1 MAAPAK
7 LEFNFWIDTIRKHIE
22 HIEQVG
28 QVGQVEQT
36 SSKWG
41 KRKPATV
48 STPTQAALESLKSL
62 HDELIARSSMLEF
75 SPAIEPEAA
84 PANPFSGAL
93 AQEFASQIAG
103 QIADQVVSTLA
114 AQLSQQLSQQL
125 SEQISTLFE
134 SNREHRHAPHDECKS
149 ELGAIQNELATAYET
164 VAELQVKLNESKSSV
179 WSLDR
184 NHDSQNE
191 NEVVADLQ
199 AEIASLQTALAA
211 MRTDCWQVTDSN
223 SSVEIVTLTAELAAM
238 RQHNADLAMQLARAQ
253 ISSYPTTPPH
263 LNLSALNQESMTW
276 EQRKKLIL
284 QQLENESE
292 TQDHPGSP
300 HLRINIEDVLRTT
313 QAEIDRRDEE
323 IAELRSIVQQ
333 QSNTREGVAIGA
345 AAIAQMLDSDELV
358 KLEREKLIAIQRE
371 WESKL
376 REAEIQMSIERAK
389 LSRER
394 AELEMQIRASADQ
407 TNNLPSQSNAI
418 PNADNKP
425 VRRWLEHLGLQD
437 T

>member
-7 LEFNFWIDTIRKHIE
+7 LEFNSWIETIRKHIE
-22 HIEQVG
+22 
-28 QVGQVEQT
+28 QVEQVEQP

-41 KRKPATV
+41 KRKSATE
-48 STPTQAALESLKSL
+48 SAPSQTALESLKLL
-62 HDELIARSSMLEF
+62 HDELIARTSMLEF
-75 SPAIEPEAA
+75 SQAIEPAAA
-84 PANPFSGAL
+84 PVNPFSGAL

-103 QIADQVVSTLA
+103 QIADQVVSPLA
-114 AQLSQQLSQQL
+114 AQLSQQLS
-125 SEQISTLFE
+125 EQIATLFE
-134 SNREHRHAPHDECKS
+134 SNREPRRATPDECKS
-149 ELGAIQNELATAYET
+149 DLGAIQNELATAYET
-164 VAELQVKLNESKSSV
+164 VAELQIKLNESKSSV

-191 NEVVADLQ
+191 NEVIADLQ

-223 SSVEIVTLTAELAAM
+223 SNGEIVTLTAELAEV
-238 RQHNADLAMQLARAQ
+238 RQQNADLAMQLARAQ
-253 ISSYPTTPPH
+253 MSNYPTTPHH

-284 QQLENESE
+284 QQLENETE
-292 TQDHPGSP
+292 AEDHPGSP
-300 HLRINIEDVLRTT
+300 QLRVNIEDVLRTT

-407 TNNLPSQSNAI
+407 ANSQPLQSNAF
-418 PNADNKP
+418 PTADNKP

-437 T
+437 K

>member
-7 LEFNFWIDTIRKHIE
+7 LEFNSWIETIRE
-22 HIEQVG
+22 HIEQVE
-28 QVGQVEQT
+28 QVEQT

-41 KRKPATV
+41 KRKSATE
-48 STPTQAALESLKSL
+48 SAPSQAALESLKLL
-62 HDELIARSSMLEF
+62 HDQLIARTSMLEF
-75 SPAIEPEAA
+75 SQAIEPAAA
-84 PANPFSGAL
+84 PVNPLSEAL

-103 QIADQVVSTLA
+103 QIADQVVSPLA
-114 AQLSQQLSQQL
+114 AQLSQQLSHQL
-125 SEQISTLFE
+125 SEQIATLFE
-134 SNREHRHAPHDECKS
+134 SNREPRRATPDECKS
-149 ELGAIQNELATAYET
+149 DLAAIQNELATAYET
-164 VAELQVKLNESKSSV
+164 VAELQIKLNESKNSV

-191 NEVVADLQ
+191 NEVIADLQ

-223 SSVEIVTLTAELAAM
+223 SNGEIVTLTAELAEV
-238 RQHNADLAMQLARAQ
+238 RQQNADLAMQLARAQ
-253 ISSYPTTPPH
+253 MSNYPTTPHH

-284 QQLENESE
+284 QQLENETE
-292 TQDHPGSP
+292 AEDHPGSP
-300 HLRINIEDVLRTT
+300 HLRVNIEDVLRTT

-407 TNNLPSQSNAI
+407 ANSQPLQSNAI
-418 PNADNKP
+418 PTADSKP

-437 T
+437 K

>member
-22 HIEQVG
+22 HIEHIE
-28 QVGQVEQT
+28 QVEQS

-223 SSVEIVTLTAELAAM
+223 SSVEVVTLTAELAAM
-238 RQHNADLAMQLARAQ
+238 RQHNAELAMQLARAQ

-284 QQLENESE
+284 QQLENETE
-292 TQDHPGSP
+292 AEDHPGSP
-300 HLRINIEDVLRTT
+300 HLRVNIEDVLRTT

>member
-7 LEFNFWIDTIRKHIE
+7 LEFNSWIETIRKHIE
-22 HIEQVG
+22 QVA
-28 QVGQVEQT
+28 QVEQT

-41 KRKPATV
+41 KRKSATE
-48 STPTQAALESLKSL
+48 SAPSQTALESLKLL
-62 HDELIARSSMLEF
+62 HDELIARTSMLEF
-75 SPAIEPEAA
+75 SQAIEPAA
-84 PANPFSGAL
+84 ASVNPFSGAL
-93 AQEFASQIAG
+93 AQDFASQIAG
-103 QIADQVVSTLA
+103 QIADQVVSPLA
-114 AQLSQQLSQQL
+114 DQLSQQL
-125 SEQISTLFE
+125 SEQIATLFE
-134 SNREHRHAPHDECKS
+134 SNREHRRATPDECKS
-149 ELGAIQNELATAYET
+149 DLGAIQNELATAYET
-164 VAELQVKLNESKSSV
+164 VAELQIKLNESKSSV

-191 NEVVADLQ
+191 NEVIADLQ

-223 SSVEIVTLTAELAAM
+223 SNGEIVTLTAELAEV
-238 RQHNADLAMQLARAQ
+238 RQQNADLAMQLARAQ
-253 ISSYPTTPPH
+253 MSNYPTTPHH

-284 QQLENESE
+284 QQLENETE
-292 TQDHPGSP
+292 AEDHPGSP
-300 HLRINIEDVLRTT
+300 QLRVNIEDVMRTT

-407 TNNLPSQSNAI
+407 ANSQPLQSNAI
-418 PNADNKP
+418 PTADSKP

-437 T
+437 K